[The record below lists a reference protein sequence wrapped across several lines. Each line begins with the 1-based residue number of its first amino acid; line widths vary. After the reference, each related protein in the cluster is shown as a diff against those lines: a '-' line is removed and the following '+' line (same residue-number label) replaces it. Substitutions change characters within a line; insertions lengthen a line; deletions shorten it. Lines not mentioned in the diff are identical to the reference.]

1 MSGMNTCSEIAAWL
15 NNTDGN
21 GAGDIEF
28 AEVFA
33 LLDIARN
40 GRGIPDCYDTY
51 AMILRMDTNGLCE
64 YLKAVLNEIQ
74 CIVSHKLEEDG
85 GN

>member
-1 MSGMNTCSEIAAWL
+1 MSGMNTCSEVAAWL
-15 NNTDGN
+15 NNTDGY

-33 LLDIARN
+33 LLDFARN
-40 GRGIPDCYDTY
+40 GRGIPACYDTY

-74 CIVSHKLEEDG
+74 CIVMARLEE
-85 GN
+85 NK